1 MWKRRTYLN
10 RSIFR
15 KRKKNRADKQ
25 SEASRGIPSTRQKV
39 NSPHLP
45 VSEARV
51 VIPPDATSYLPQEIS
66 AGTGEECHGK
76 FSPNVSNPE
85 LELLNTDDWDL
96 LRANDT
102 RIREQRRFAGSD
114 GLPREDRTTDARYGE
129 TPRVGQSTP
138 DIAEMNSDDVDTFFD
153 LYPWKDQDY
162 EYEEAQ
168 LQFERKLANE
178 DQSTP
183 PDDAPSNVEETID
196 EVADSWFDGTDG
208 TADNKGS
215 GFEWDEL
222 ALDADEFDEVPD
234 RADLLEVRTDGRV
247 SREVRALQEATELA
261 EEYEWDEHGRE
272 LLAIVFSRYYWSSAK
287 GAMKREL
294 EKGMIPSE
302 LELAL
307 GLRDFWRE
315 RTEFSIDL
323 GYWRS
328 GAGGASD
335 ISRATYRILSWPA
348 ALRLTRLASTIPDQ
362 AEIEVL
368 LDELYLEWYS
378 SSGLRRRYPSFRVYL
393 YRWLDYTASRSDVA
407 GTWHVNMDAGPG
419 KEFFEDDELTW
430 LIRHRDEL
438 ARQGLLPIGGDEPYV
453 EWMSRA
459 ERKILGETLTARSE
473 LCP

>member
-1 MWKRRTYLN
+1 M
-10 RSIFR
+10 
-15 KRKKNRADKQ
+15 
-25 SEASRGIPSTRQKV
+25 
-39 NSPHLP
+39 
-45 VSEARV
+45 
-51 VIPPDATSYLPQEIS
+51 
-66 AGTGEECHGK
+66 
-76 FSPNVSNPE
+76 
-85 LELLNTDDWDL
+85 
-96 LRANDT
+96 
-102 RIREQRRFAGSD
+102 
-114 GLPREDRTTDARYGE
+114 
-129 TPRVGQSTP
+129 
-138 DIAEMNSDDVDTFFD
+138 
-153 LYPWKDQDY
+153 KDQD
-162 EYEEAQ
+162 YEEAQ

-178 DQSTP
+178 DQSIP

-196 EVADSWFDGTDG
+196 EVADSWFDGTDE

-222 ALDADEFDEVPD
+222 ALDADEFDELPD

-294 EKGMIPSE
+294 EKGMIPGE

-323 GYWRS
+323 GYWQS

-335 ISRATYRILSWPA
+335 ISRATYRTLSWPA

-453 EWMSRA
+453 EWMSHA